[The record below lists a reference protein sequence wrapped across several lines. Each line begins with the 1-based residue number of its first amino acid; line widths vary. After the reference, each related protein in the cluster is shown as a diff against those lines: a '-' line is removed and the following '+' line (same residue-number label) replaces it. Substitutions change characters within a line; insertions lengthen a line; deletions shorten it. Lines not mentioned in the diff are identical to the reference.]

1 MEKLTKE
8 ELLDREIAQIK
19 EKYDELMGRIK
30 QKEAKRRKAEYEGR
44 DEEAA
49 SLVGEIRQLE
59 AMVADEADKLIEIDC
74 RED

>member
-19 EKYDELMGRIK
+19 EKYDELMGQIK